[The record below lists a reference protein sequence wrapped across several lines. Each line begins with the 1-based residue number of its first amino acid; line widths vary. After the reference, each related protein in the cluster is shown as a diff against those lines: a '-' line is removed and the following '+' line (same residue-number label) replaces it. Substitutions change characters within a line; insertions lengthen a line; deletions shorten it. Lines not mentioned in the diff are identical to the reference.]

1 VATDPAKVE
10 AINNWPIPKTITQ
23 LRGFLD
29 LAGYYRRFIH
39 GYGLLCRPL
48 HELLKK
54 DSFQWT
60 PKHTSAFQELK
71 QNMTSAPVLSLPKF
85 TLPFTLETNSS
96 GLGIGA
102 MLMQQGRSIVFYSQA
117 LGPRAVVQSTYHK
130 EGLAILEAFKKWRHY
145 FLGGHLIIKI
155 DQQRLKHMISQ
166 RLTEGIQHKL
176 MLKLLE
182 FSYSIEYKKGID
194 NAVANALSR
203 KDAQILAISS
213 IVPSC
218 VSDIE
223 QSYQDDPHFKAILE
237 QTVVNDQSVPHYTV
251 HTSILRYKGK
261 LCIGA
266 LVSKLRYYHPCT
278 PSLIDGHSGI
288 RVTYQR
294 IKRLF
299 YWPKLKLL

>member
-1 VATDPAKVE
+1 LNT
-10 AINNWPIPKTITQ
+10 
-23 LRGFLD
+23 
-29 LAGYYRRFIH
+29 
-39 GYGLLCRPL
+39 
-48 HELLKK
+48 
-54 DSFQWT
+54 
-60 PKHTSAFQELK
+60 
-71 QNMTSAPVLSLPKF
+71 
-85 TLPFTLETNSS
+85 
-96 GLGIGA
+96 
-102 MLMQQGRSIVFYSQA
+102 
-117 LGPRAVVQSTYHK
+117 
-130 EGLAILEAFKKWRHY
+130 
-145 FLGGHLIIKI
+145 
-155 DQQRLKHMISQ
+155 
-166 RLTEGIQHKL
+166 
-176 MLKLLE
+176 
-182 FSYSIEYKKGID
+182 KKGID

-203 KDAQILAISS
+203 KDAQLLAISS

-278 PSLIDGHSGI
+278 PSHIDGHSGI